1 MSSFSAHT
9 CDNEGDNPEE
19 GHEEEIEGAEE
30 EEEPANRGHGSVALR
45 ARHQVVLIRSFESQ
59 IDFIYLLVL
68 TGTDKMFTSILDGSV
83 L

>member
-59 IDFIYLLVL
+59 IDFIYLH
-68 TGTDKMFTSILDGSV
+68 TSTDRH
-83 L
+83 